1 MPPAYGA
8 GAEGKK
14 VSDDKDDFEQADA
27 AASAALEYARTLP
40 PGVARSQAFKE
51 AGKLRS
57 VADRLRPPEFAHRGR
72 RPK

>member
-1 MPPAYGA
+1 
-8 GAEGKK
+8 
-14 VSDDKDDFEQADA
+14 VNDDNDDFEQADA
-27 AASAALEYARTLP
+27 AASAALEYARSQP

-57 VADRLRPPEFAHRGR
+57 AVDRLRAPEFAPRGR